1 MKKFFYAMVLMAIV
15 CFMPSCGEEA
25 KYCDVTFWVESDN
38 VEQVISVHFYSDE
51 TGYDATRSITK
62 YYSSTTPDCGDAG
75 CANFY
80 VKEGKYYFVAE
91 NDYYYW
97 EGTMD
102 INKECHT
109 MKLYVGKAYA
119 KPGAQPTGVSE
130 LEPAYVDFDIS
141 KIVNN

>member
-1 MKKFFYAMVLMAIV
+1 MAIV
-15 CFMPSCGEEA
+15 CLMPSCGEDA

-97 EGTMD
+97 EGTMNV
-102 INKECHT
+102 NKECHT
-109 MKLYVGKAYA
+109 MKLYVGNKTYA